1 MFGFICSVT
10 GSRVLGKWYYAWPIS
25 TSDLAFSNSGLH
37 SAGSSTLP
45 PWEYEWNDRLWE
57 FLYPGGVSISESRE
71 AVPQIIPRFVARYHW
86 HAGYQNSLQP
96 GLSLASS
103 SLHCI
108 SRLASRRRCPRAS
121 LHRSP
126 PVNLCLSH
134 LASLQGQAPSHLASH
149 QVRRLANQVRCLRLS
164 RVSCRRCSRLVS
176 RVPRCQASLRH
187 SLQVSHPA
195 SHPHLHRLSRLVSRR

>member
-1 MFGFICSVT
+1 MRGPFLQVT
-10 GSRVLGKWYYAWPIS
+10 SL
-25 TSDLAFSNSGLH
+25 
-37 SAGSSTLP
+37 SAIVGCTLP
-45 PWEYEWNDRLWE
+45 ARPHCPRGNMNGMIGYGSFFIR
-57 FLYPGGVSISESRE
+57 GVSISESRE

-86 HAGYQNSLQP
+86 HAGYRNSLQP

-103 SLHCI
+103 SLHRI
-108 SRLASRRRCPRAS
+108 SRLVSRRQCPRAS

-164 RVSCRRCSRLVS
+164 RVPCRRCSRLVS
-176 RVPRCQASLRH
+176 RVPRRQASLRH
-187 SLQVSHPA
+187 SLQVSHQASQAPSHPA